1 MTNTKPANEVLR
13 TDVLGR
19 VKTPRARQEALL
31 DEFERSGVSGQKF
44 AALVGINYQTFA
56 TWAQRR
62 RRERGT
68 VPPRTRPRPA
78 RPRATP
84 EPGTA
89 GPLRLLE
96 AVVEKAARAV
106 PEGVPLCVQL
116 PGGARVEVGDARQA
130 ALAAALLR
138 ALACMPCAV
147 PEGAPIC

>member
-1 MTNTKPANEVLR
+1 MTNTKAANEVLK

-62 RRERGT
+62 RRERGKY
-68 VPPRTRPRPA
+68 PPRTGPRHAGPRPA
-78 RPRATP
+78 P
-84 EPGTA
+84 ESGAA

-96 AVVEKAARAV
+96 AVVEKAAAV
-106 PEGVPLCVQL
+106 PEGGALCVQL
-116 PGGARVEVGDARQA
+116 PGGARVEVGDAQQA
-130 ALAAALLR
+130 ALAAELLR
-138 ALACMPCAV
+138 ALGSHPC
-147 PEGAPIC
+147 